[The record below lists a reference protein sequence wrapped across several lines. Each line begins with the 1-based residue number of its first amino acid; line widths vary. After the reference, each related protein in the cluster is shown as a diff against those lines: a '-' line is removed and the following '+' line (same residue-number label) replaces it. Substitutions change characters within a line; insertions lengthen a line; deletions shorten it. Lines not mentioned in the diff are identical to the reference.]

1 MRFVYGFFAV
11 MLAGQAQAA
20 SVTYSYQG
28 QDLQYWD
35 WSSCIPSAPADGLD
49 WQPCAKITNT
59 GSALWGSITFDTD
72 LIPGGT
78 LANSDVTFYAMD
90 DDESGSLWF
99 VNYTFK
105 RLGVSENL
113 ALVADWDAGFL
124 YSEVFALKGATGWVY
139 DALNPWLISG
149 YLGISFDSDANVR
162 DWHFNRFEGG
172 SDTDWGSWTNGD
184 AGGINY
190 YSIGPGAWTKSV
202 EPSPVP
208 LPASLP
214 LLAGGLGLI
223 AAARKRRRAA

>member
-1 MRFVYGFFAV
+1 MRFIGVILAV
-11 MLAGQAQAA
+11 FLVGQAQAA

-35 WSSCIPSAPADGLD
+35 WTSCIPLPPADGLD
-49 WQPCAKITNT
+49 WQPCAKITDP
-59 GSALWGSITFDTD
+59 GSGLWGSITFDTD
-72 LIPGGT
+72 FIPGGT
-78 LANSDVTFYAMD
+78 LANSDISFYAHD
-90 DDESGSLWF
+90 DDASGGLWF
-99 VNYTFK
+99 VNYTFT
-105 RLGVSENL
+105 RPGVSESL
-113 ALVADWDAGFL
+113 AVVADLNAGFL

-139 DALNPWLISG
+139 DALNPWLAYG
-149 YLGISFDSDANVR
+149 YLNLSFDSFANVD
-162 DWHFNRFEGG
+162 DWSFNRLEGG
-172 SDTDWGSWTNGD
+172 MYADWDSSTYGD
-184 AGGINY
+184 YGGLDY